1 MNQSVRIA
9 GNQTTCRRCL
19 QRLPNDQFRR
29 RYKGQ
34 NKRHT
39 LCREC
44 VNAEARMQRLASR
57 HRLLRSMSSEIRR
70 TTNSSDQVLKIVE
83 GVAQQ
88 LGGMNRLVDEWV
100 DYFQSEI
107 TPNQRLGMFN
117 TLMQMMVAVDLSRAN
132 ANQERHEAEPEELTS
147 EQMAKLSHDELM
159 MMATETI
166 RELSEGGHLKESL
179 QWLLDNELISPS
191 DLPS

>member
-1 MNQSVRIA
+1 MSQSATIDSNQK
-9 GNQTTCRRCL
+9 TCRRCL
-19 QRLPNDQFRR
+19 QRLPCDQFRR
-29 RYKGQ
+29 RYQGQ
-34 NKRHT
+34 DKRHT
-39 LCREC
+39 LCSDC
-44 VNAEARMQRLASR
+44 VNAEARKQRQASR

-70 TTNSSDQVLKIVE
+70 TSNSSDQILKIVE

-100 DYFQSEI
+100 EYFHSEI
-107 TPNQRLGMFN
+107 TPNQRLRMLD
-117 TLMQMMVAVDLSRAN
+117 TLLQMMVAVDMSRIEADQKTQ
-132 ANQERHEAEPEELTS
+132 AIIERQCSP

-166 RELSEGGHLKESL
+166 RELSEGGCLKESL
-179 QWLLDNELISPS
+179 QWLLDNELISPR